1 MRKELK
7 KAAAEY
13 AAKKKAPKSKT
24 RMSVELPNDCWKL
37 IDDARAAMSHEHG
50 IKVGRNAMLAILVRG
65 GIQ

>member
-13 AAKKKAPKSKT
+13 AAKKKAPNGRT
-24 RMSVELPNDCWKL
+24 RRSIDLPNDCWKL
-37 IDDARAAMSHEHG
+37 IDSARTAMSHEHG
-50 IKVGRNAMLAILVRG
+50 ITVGRNAMLAILVRG